1 MARFCKVLAALA
13 ALLPISTVTATP
25 TPSGGPAAAT
35 PLPPSQDPWYTAPP
49 GFESAAPGTILRSRV
64 APGNLSLITANSS
77 AAFNILYRTTDSR
90 YLPTW
95 AVTTLFVPK
104 GSSGNSGKS
113 NNALV
118 AYQLPYDTANV
129 DGSPSFT
136 LYRGAAFAGGPD
148 IPALLGKGWY
158 VSVPDYEG
166 PLASDTAGVISGH
179 ATIDS
184 VRAVLSGQ
192 HGLSPQA
199 RYAMWGYSG
208 GALASEWAAELQVQ
222 YAPEMS
228 FAGAALGGLTPN
240 VTNVLL
246 AIDGTLDAGRIPSAI
261 LGLSS
266 QFPDVQA
273 FLLSKLKTTGPYN
286 ATTFLSAR
294 HLTLQQIDAVFG
306 NQTITDYFVDGIAD
320 LLAPSVLQAFNR
332 DGMMGYHG
340 TPQMPLF
347 VYKAI
352 EDELSPIADTDALV
366 ARYCGVG
373 ATIQYQRNDVGGHGA
388 EFQNGEASAFA
399 FLVSVLEGTYTA
411 TGCSTQNVTIA
422 INTSPEK

>member
-1 MARFCKVLAALA
+1 MARLSRLLAALA
-13 ALLPISTVTATP
+13 ALLSVSIATP
-25 TPSGGPAAAT
+25 TLSGGPATAT

-64 APGNLSLITANSS
+64 ALGNLSLITANSS

-90 YLPTW
+90 YLPAW

-104 GSSGNSGKS
+104 GNSG

-118 AYQLPYDTANV
+118 SYQIAYDTANV
-129 DGSPSFT
+129 DGSPSYL
-136 LYRGAAFAGGPD
+136 LYQGPAWAGGPD
-148 IPALLGKGWY
+148 IPALLGQGWY

-166 PLASDTAGVISGH
+166 PLASESSGVISGH

-192 HGLSPQA
+192 YGLSPQA

-228 FAGAALGGLTPN
+228 FAGAALGGLGPN
-240 VTNVLL
+240 VTDVLL
-246 AIDGTLDAGRIPSAI
+246 ATDGTFYAARIPSAI
-261 LGLSS
+261 LGISS
-266 QFPDVQA
+266 QFPDVRA

-286 ATTFLSAR
+286 ATTFLSAL

-306 NQTITDYFVDGIAD
+306 NQTITNYFVDGIAD
-320 LLAPSVLQAFNR
+320 ILAPIVLQVINS
-332 DGMMGYHG
+332 DCMMGYHG

-373 ATIQYQRNDVGGHGA
+373 ASIQYQRNTVGGHAA
-388 EFQNGEASAFA
+388 EFQNGDASAFA
-399 FLVSVLEGTYTA
+399 FLVSVLDGTYTA
-411 TGCSTQNVTIA
+411 TGCTTKNVTIA
-422 INTSPEK
+422 INTSPARKRLV